1 MKEEGTPFKIV
12 AERSREA
19 KKVMATPKRI
29 TQVSKTA
36 SSRAC
41 NIRESEGKAVAKKIV
56 STARIVGKRPLQGT
70 KLLVR
75 IAISRSLGE
84 SIILHPVTPTALQP
98 KPMSMVSA
106 CLPQALHLEKQQSML
121 KAILGR

>member
-41 NIRESEGKAVAKKIV
+41 NIRESRVKLWQRKLSALPESWENGHYRGQNCWSELQSAV
-56 STARIVGKRPLQGT
+56 PWENQ
-70 KLLVR
+70 
-75 IAISRSLGE
+75 
-84 SIILHPVTPTALQP
+84 
-98 KPMSMVSA
+98 
-106 CLPQALHLEKQQSML
+106 
-121 KAILGR
+121 